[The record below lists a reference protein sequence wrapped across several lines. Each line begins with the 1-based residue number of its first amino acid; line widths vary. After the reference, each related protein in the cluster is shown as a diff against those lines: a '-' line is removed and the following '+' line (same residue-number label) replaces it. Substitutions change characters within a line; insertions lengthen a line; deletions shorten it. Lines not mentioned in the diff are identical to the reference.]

1 MNLQA
6 QNSSDG
12 EAPGFPWWLAALAVI
27 AIAIGIAIAVNDLY
41 VQVFQTVIHG
51 LWVTIGVTL
60 TAFVLAS
67 ALA

>member
-12 EAPGFPWWLAALAVI
+12 EAQGFPWWLAVLVVI
-27 AIAIGIAIAVNDLY
+27 AIAIAVAIAANNIY
-41 VQVFQTVIHG
+41 AQVFETVIHG

-67 ALA
+67 TL